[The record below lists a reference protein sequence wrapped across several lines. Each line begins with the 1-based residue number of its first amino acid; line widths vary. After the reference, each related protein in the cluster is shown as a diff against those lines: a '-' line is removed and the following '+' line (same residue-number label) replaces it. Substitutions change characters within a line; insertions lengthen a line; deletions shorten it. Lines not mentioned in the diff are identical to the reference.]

1 VISPRRALVR
11 GFYAMV
17 RVAHV
22 LGFLD
27 GKATGQEAPPEDP

>member
-1 VISPRRALVR
+1 VR

-17 RVAHV
+17 RIAHV

-27 GKATGQEAPPEDP
+27 GKAAAPQAPPEDP